1 MLRLKVDMFGN
12 LLIVSNSGKEEDDV
26 YDILSITIAKEF
38 VEMYEYI
45 VADVDIDGEEQ
56 RFALMESGKISDE
69 GSIMQPIYIPEPP
82 KQYIKVAVG
91 FEHSLFTSP
100 GGNAV
105 TKAVVLGK
113 EALAND

>member
-1 MLRLKVDMFGN
+1 MR
-12 LLIVSNSGKEEDDV
+12 
-26 YDILSITIAKEF
+26 
-38 VEMYEYI
+38 
-45 VADVDIDGEEQ
+45 
-56 RFALMESGKISDE
+56 
-69 GSIMQPIYIPEPP
+69 PIYISEPP